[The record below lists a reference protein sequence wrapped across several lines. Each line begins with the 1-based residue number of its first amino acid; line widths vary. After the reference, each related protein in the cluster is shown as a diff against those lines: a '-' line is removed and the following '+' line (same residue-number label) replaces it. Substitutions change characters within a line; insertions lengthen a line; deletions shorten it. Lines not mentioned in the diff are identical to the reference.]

1 MSDNQGGGESMASED
16 RQLIE
21 KLLFNAANEQRRAR
35 RWSIFF
41 RFLFF
46 IWLFAAIGSVVF
58 SFSLRGGKPAPKEYV
73 ALIDIRGAIAAD
85 KEANADTIV
94 TGLRKAYED
103 DKVRAVILRINSPGG
118 SPVQASYVY
127 DEINRLRDTRSDIK
141 IYGVISDVGASA
153 AYYMAAAT
161 DEIYADQGSV
171 VGSIGAY
178 MATFGF
184 EEAMKKVGVTR
195 RFYGSGEHKALTDP
209 FQPEEPEV
217 AEHLRGTVRSI
228 HEQFIAS
235 VKDGRGDRLSDA
247 PEIFSGLIWT
257 GQQALGLGLVDGLG
271 SSGYVAREV
280 VGVEDIVDFTVRPGV
295 LERFARQVGASAAE
309 TISVSLGLE
318 GPVIR

>member
-1 MSDNQGGGESMASED
+1 MSDNKDGGESMASED
-16 RQLIE
+16 RKLIE
-21 KLLFNAANEQRRAR
+21 KLLFSAAQEQRRAR

-46 IWLFAAIGSVVF
+46 IWLFAAIASVVF
-58 SFSLRGGKPAPKEYV
+58 SVKSGGKPTPKEYV
-73 ALIDIRGAIAAD
+73 ALVDVTGPIAAG
-85 KEANADTIV
+85 KPASADTIV
-94 TGLRKAYED
+94 TGLRRAFED
-103 DKVRAVILRINSPGG
+103 KKVRGVILRINSPGG

-127 DEINRLRDTRSDIK
+127 DEIHRLKKTREDLK

-161 DEIYADQGSV
+161 DEIYADRGSV

-184 EEAMKKVGVTR
+184 EETMKKVGVTR
-195 RFYGSGEHKALTDP
+195 RFYGSGDHKSLTDP
-209 FQPEEPEV
+209 FQPEDPEV
-217 AEHLRGTVRSI
+217 AEHLRGTVRNI

-235 VKDGRGDRLSDA
+235 VKEGRGERLSDD
-247 PEIFSGLIWT
+247 PDIFSGLIWT

-280 VGVEDIVDFTVRPGV
+280 VGVEDIVDFTVKPGV

-309 TISVSLGLE
+309 TLGVQLGFE
-318 GPVIR
+318 GPVVR